1 MLLVSV
7 DPSET
12 PVNSLSF
19 LTSSVSSSVELLHSP
34 THTHTQGGRVHQ
46 DRVSVQIRE
55 CEVISSTCTVRQQWF
70 QHAGVPAQEG
80 VDVRETD
87 GHFG

>member
-34 THTHTQGGRVHQ
+34 THTHTHVNQ

-55 CEVISSTCTVRQQWF
+55 GEVISSTCTVRQQWF
-70 QHAGVPAQEG
+70 QLADVPAQEG